1 MKLRLFASP
10 ADHPDADTR
19 FAWRLLDARG
29 AFLREGHSVLAEV
42 PDTGDVELVL
52 PVARVLF
59 ARLALPKV
67 GAKTLKELLP
77 FAVEDSLLADP
88 DQIHAVA
95 GRANAR
101 GESVVAVVDRRW
113 LKAQLDTLDAAGL
126 APRRAFCETAL
137 VPREPGAWTV
147 VAGHTHGF
155 LVDGDGLA
163 MGFDVAPDG
172 SPPLAI
178 RLALKEAAGRERAA
192 TKLVIVTEAPLA
204 NWSEDLGVEVEMRP
218 PPKLT
223 DAVRVDAGA
232 VNLLEGEFAPR
243 SGGEGFAFPRGVA
256 IAGIVLAA
264 AFFLHALAGWWTLA
278 RETSR
283 LASEQEVI
291 FRAAF
296 PDAKAVID
304 PPLQMARNL
313 AALQRANGMASE
325 TDFLALVSGLGRSL
339 PGAPGKVKSLEYK
352 NGKLTSAMEAAK

>member
-10 ADHPDADTR
+10 ADHPGADTR

-42 PDTGDVELVL
+42 PDTEDVELVL

-88 DQIHAVA
+88 EQIHAVA
-95 GRANAR
+95 GRPNSQ

-113 LKAQLDTLDAAGL
+113 LKAQLDTLAAAGL

-147 VAGHTHGF
+147 VAGGTQGF

-163 MGFDVAPDG
+163 MGFEVAPDG

-178 RLALKEAAGRERAA
+178 RLALQEAAGQDRAA
-192 TKLVIVTEAPLA
+192 AKLVIVSEMPLA
-204 NWSEDLGVEVEMRP
+204 NWADDLGVKVEMRP
-218 PPKLT
+218 PAKLT
-223 DAVRVDAGA
+223 DAVKLDPAA
-232 VNLLEGEFAPR
+232 INLLEGEFAPR
-243 SGGEGFAFPRGVA
+243 SGGGGFAIPRSVAAAGV
-256 IAGIVLAA
+256 VLAV
-264 AFFLHALAGWWTLA
+264 AFFLHTLAGWWTLA
-278 RETSR
+278 RESAH
-283 LASEQEVI
+283 LAGEQETI
-291 FRAAF
+291 FRTAF
-296 PDAKAVID
+296 PDAKAVVD

-313 AALQRANGMASE
+313 AALQRSRGMASE
-325 TDFLALVSGLGRSL
+325 TDFLALASDLGRTLSS
-339 PGAPGKVKSLEYK
+339 APGKVKSLEYK
-352 NGKLTSAMEAAK
+352 DGRLTSAAEAAK

>member
-1 MKLRLFASP
+1 MRLRLFASP

-29 AFLREGHSVLAEV
+29 AFLREGTSVLAEV
-42 PDTGDVELVL
+42 PDTEDVELVL

-95 GRANAR
+95 GRANAQ

-113 LKAQLDTLDAAGL
+113 LKAQIDTLADAGF
-126 APRRAFCETAL
+126 APRRAWCETAL
-137 VPREPGAWTV
+137 VPKEPAGWTV
-147 VAGHTHGF
+147 IAGKEHGF

-178 RLALKEAAGRERAA
+178 RLALQEAANHDRAA
-192 TKLVIVTEAPLA
+192 AKLVIISEAPLG
-204 NWSEDLGVEVEMRP
+204 NWSEDLGVPVEMRA

-223 DAVRVDAGA
+223 DAVKVDPAA
-232 VNLLEGEFAPR
+232 INLLEGEFAPKR
-243 SGGEGFAFPRGVA
+243 QGEGIAIPRSVA
-256 IAGIVLAA
+256 IAAAVLAA
-264 AFFLHALAGWWTLA
+264 ALGLQAVLGWWTLSREAA
-278 RETSR
+278 R
-283 LASEQEVI
+283 LGGEQDAI
-291 FRAAF
+291 FRNAF
-296 PDAKAVID
+296 PEAKAVVD

-313 AALQRANGMASE
+313 AALQRSRGVASE
-325 TDFLALVSGLGRSL
+325 TDFLALASELGRAL
-339 PGAPGKVKSLEYK
+339 AATPGKVKRLDYQD
-352 NGKLTSAMEAAK
+352 GRLTSNAEAAK